1 MKDFFGKIVGEDGV
15 KFSISLDME
24 SLTYLG
30 ISALVVGTILILISK
45 KLIK

>member
-1 MKDFFGKIVGEDGV
+1 MKDLFNKVVGDDGV

-24 SLTYLG
+24 SLAYLAV
-30 ISALVVGTILILISK
+30 SALVVGTILILISK

>member
-1 MKDFFGKIVGEDGV
+1 MKDFFNKLVGDDGV

-24 SLTYLG
+24 SLSYLA
-30 ISALVVGTILILISK
+30 ISAIVVGVILILISK